1 MSDELTAQPFWVQSY
16 YNFCKYAN
24 FACVFAFFVVPLR
37 TRYVEIQ

>member
-1 MSDELTAQPFWVQSY
+1 MRDGLTTQPFWVQSY
-16 YNFCKYAN
+16 YNFCNYAN